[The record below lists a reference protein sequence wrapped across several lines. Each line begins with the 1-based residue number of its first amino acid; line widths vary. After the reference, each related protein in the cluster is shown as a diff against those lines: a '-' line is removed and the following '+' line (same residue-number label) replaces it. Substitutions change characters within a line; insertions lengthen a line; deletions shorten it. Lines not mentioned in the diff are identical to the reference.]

1 MSGDWGLMLK
11 SLFSL
16 PFVRQEGVLWFM
28 YVLLG
33 LYILAPVISPWL
45 NLVDK
50 KTLQFYLL
58 LWGVSLMYPWLK
70 PFIQIEESVYGVLYD
85 FSGFSG
91 YFVWGYYLRRF
102 GIDIKFSISIC
113 LLLLSF
119 VLPILFKLFI
129 EPCGLKFGDIF
140 WYLSIDS
147 PVLVVL
153 WWNILKHISAKVEP
167 FEKVK
172 QFCILCSN
180 LSFGVYLCH
189 ILIQR
194 YWLWHAVFILKIQNY
209 VIQTLVII
217 FVTIVLSFLLSIT
230 TSTYF
235 ILNRPPLQQE
245 YIVFLALLY
254 HILRPYRYL
263 YFSYVGLTQE
273 IHAKSAL
280 TYTAS
285 YCVWKLSL

>member
-1 MSGDWGLMLK
+1 MSGDWGLILK

-16 PFVRQEGVLWFM
+16 PFVRQEEYFGLCI
-28 YVLLG
+28 VLLG

-70 PFIQIEESVYGVLYD
+70 PFIQIEESVYGVLYY

-91 YFVWGYYLRRF
+91 YFVLGYYLRRF

-217 FVTIVLSFLLSIT
+217 FVTIVLSFLLS
-230 TSTYF
+230 Y
-235 ILNRPPLQQE
+235 ILSKTRFGNQIIG
-245 YIVFLALLY
+245 Y
-254 HILRPYRYL
+254 
-263 YFSYVGLTQE
+263 
-273 IHAKSAL
+273 KSNL
-280 TYTAS
+280 
-285 YCVWKLSL
+285 

>member
-70 PFIQIEESVYGVLYD
+70 PFIQIEESVYGVLYY

-91 YFVWGYYLRRF
+91 YFVLGYYLRRF

-129 EPCGLKFGDIF
+129 
-140 WYLSIDS
+140 
-147 PVLVVL
+147 
-153 WWNILKHISAKVEP
+153 
-167 FEKVK
+167 
-172 QFCILCSN
+172 
-180 LSFGVYLCH
+180 
-189 ILIQR
+189 
-194 YWLWHAVFILKIQNY
+194 
-209 VIQTLVII
+209 
-217 FVTIVLSFLLSIT
+217 
-230 TSTYF
+230 
-235 ILNRPPLQQE
+235 NRE
-245 YIVFLALLY
+245 EMFD
-254 HILRPYRYL
+254 
-263 YFSYVGLTQE
+263 FF
-273 IHAKSAL
+273 
-280 TYTAS
+280 
-285 YCVWKLSL
+285 